1 MSLLSACKFA
11 TKLLNPTKNAACLCV
26 ASRNATTSSNLK
38 DVLTDLV
45 PKEQSRIKNFK
56 AQHGKTNIG
65 SITVDMI
72 YGGMRGMKGLVYE
85 TSVLDADEGIRFRG
99 YSIPE
104 CQRLLPK
111 APGGEEPLPEGL
123 FWLLVTG
130 QVPSQEQATWLSK
143 EWAKRAALPSHVVTM
158 LDNFPTNLHP
168 MSQFSAAITALNSE
182 SSFARAYSEGVNKA
196 KYWEYVYE
204 DSMDLIA
211 KLPCVAAKIYRNL
224 YREGSGIGA
233 IDSNLD
239 WSHNFTNMLGYG
251 DATFTELM
259 RLYLTIHS
267 DHEGGNVSAHT
278 SHLVG
283 SALSDPYLSF
293 SAAMNGLAGPLHGLA
308 NQEVLVWL
316 TALQKEMGGE
326 VSDEAMRDYI
336 WNTLKSG
343 RVVPGYGH
351 AVLRKTDPRYT
362 CQQEFAFKHLPNDPM
377 FKLVHQ
383 LYKIVPNV
391 LLEQGKAKNPWPNV
405 DAHSGVLLQ
414 YYGMTEMNY
423 YTVLFGVSR
432 ALGVLAQLIWSRA
445 LGFPLERPK
454 SMSTD
459 GLMTLVG
466 AKKSGSFGLTDWEMG
481 ILNITDQT
489 PLVQAIFGRNTDEVK
504 FLLHKNEEVNAL
516 DQERRTPL
524 HAAACLGDVH
534 IMDLLINSG
543 ASINAKDQGWLTPLH
558 RAAASRNEKAVGLLL
573 GQDAEVNARDK
584 FWQTPLHVAA
594 ANRATRCAEALI
606 PKLSSLNVADRSGRT
621 ALHHAA
627 HSGHV
632 EMVNLLLNKG
642 ASLSASDKKDRQP
655 IHWAAYLGH
664 LEIVKLLVSRSAD
677 AMCRD
682 KRGYSPL
689 HAAAASGQIDVVKYL
704 LRLGSEID
712 EPNAFGNTALH
723 MACYTGQEAVANELV
738 NRGANVNQ
746 PNHRGCTPLHLAAVS
761 TNGALCLELLVNNGA
776 DVNMQS
782 KEGKSPLHM
791 AAIHGRFTRSQILIQ
806 NGGEIDCVDKYG
818 NTPLHVAA
826 KHGHELLICT
836 LMTNGADTARQG
848 ISGMFPLHLAVL
860 YGFSDC
866 CRKLLSSGQLYSIV
880 SSLSNEH
887 VLSAGF
893 DINTPDS
900 LGRTCLHAA
909 ASGGNIECLNLLLS
923 SGADLSRKD
932 KLGRAPLHYAAANG
946 SYQCTVAL
954 VSAGAEVNEL
964 DQKGC
969 SPLHYAAASQ
979 TFRRVDRHYSVGHQS
994 EERAKEA
1001 FFCLEYLLENGAD
1014 PALRNIKGYSAV
1026 HYAAA
1031 HGDKQNLELL
1041 LEMSFN
1047 CLGDVESC
1055 VPVSPLHL
1063 AAYNGHSGALAV
1075 LSETL
1080 VSLDIRDAA
1089 GRTALYLAAQRGHS
1103 QCVEV
1108 LLSHGASCHIKE
1120 RRHKWTPLHIAA
1132 SNGQTDC
1139 LLMLVNR
1146 GEKAD
1151 IIDVVDAQG
1160 QTALM
1165 LAALGSHTDCV
1176 HILLEK
1182 GSGTDTA
1189 DKRGHTALHRAAVMG
1204 CEDCVSALLEHGASA
1219 LCRDSRGRTP
1229 VHLAASCGH
1238 VELLRSLLQSATS
1251 MDPLDSILDYS
1262 GYTPAHW
1269 AAYHGHEDCLD
1280 ILLEN
1285 KPYSIQEGNPFTAL
1299 HCALINGHDGAAE
1312 LLLETVGTKMLNVRD
1327 AKGRTPLHAAA
1338 YSESVAGLQLVLAQG
1353 AEVNAVD
1360 NAGRSALMFAADNGQ
1375 TAAVEILLH
1384 QTKADVSLLDV
1395 NDNTALHLSCS
1406 KSHEMCA
1413 LLILGEISDTSL
1425 INATNRAL
1433 QMPLHIA
1440 ARNGLATV
1448 VQVLLSRG
1456 AAVMAVDEEG
1466 HTPALACAPNK
1477 DVADCLALIL
1487 STMKP
1492 FPPKDAS
1499 AAASFGLSLLKHC
1512 GIAACGPLPNGNLR
1526 RAYAKERHGTIGL
1539 DSCFTDVTVPRH
1551 PPTNPGVVCSMRGYF
1566 PCCTSVRRRG
1576 ESAARWGG
1584 RKARRLLTSQS
1595 ESSVKYGC
1603 TTGTFILEENEE

>member
-1 MSLLSACKFA
+1 MYDIPFYFSFLQ
-11 TKLLNPTKNAACLCV
+11 
-26 ASRNATTSSNLK
+26 
-38 DVLTDLV
+38 D
-45 PKEQSRIKNFK
+45 
-56 AQHGKTNIG
+56 
-65 SITVDMI
+65 
-72 YGGMRGMKGLVYE
+72 
-85 TSVLDADEGIRFRG
+85 G
-99 YSIPE
+99 Y
-104 CQRLLPK
+104 
-111 APGGEEPLPEGL
+111 
-123 FWLLVTG
+123 F
-130 QVPSQEQATWLSK
+130 
-143 EWAKRAALPSHVVTM
+143 
-158 LDNFPTNLHP
+158 F
-168 MSQFSAAITALNSE
+168 
-182 SSFARAYSEGVNKA
+182 
-196 KYWEYVYE
+196 
-204 DSMDLIA
+204 
-211 KLPCVAAKIYRNL
+211 L
-224 YREGSGIGA
+224 Y
-233 IDSNLD
+233 
-239 WSHNFTNMLGYG
+239 F
-251 DATFTELM
+251 
-259 RLYLTIHS
+259 
-267 DHEGGNVSAHT
+267 
-278 SHLVG
+278 
-283 SALSDPYLSF
+283 
-293 SAAMNGLAGPLHGLA
+293 
-308 NQEVLVWL
+308 
-316 TALQKEMGGE
+316 
-326 VSDEAMRDYI
+326 
-336 WNTLKSG
+336 
-343 RVVPGYGH
+343 
-351 AVLRKTDPRYT
+351 
-362 CQQEFAFKHLPNDPM
+362 
-377 FKLVHQ
+377 
-383 LYKIVPNV
+383 
-391 LLEQGKAKNPWPNV
+391 
-405 DAHSGVLLQ
+405 Q
-414 YYGMTEMNY
+414 Y
-423 YTVLFGVSR
+423 
-432 ALGVLAQLIWSRA
+432 
-445 LGFPLERPK
+445 P
-454 SMSTD
+454 
-459 GLMTLVG
+459 
-466 AKKSGSFGLTDWEMG
+466 
-481 ILNITDQT
+481 
-489 PLVQAIFGRNTDEVK
+489 
-504 FLLHKNEEVNAL
+504 

-543 ASINAKDQGWLTPLH
+543 ASVNAKDQGWLTPLH

-573 GQDAEVNARDK
+573 KQDAEVNLRDK

-632 EMVNLLLNKG
+632 EVRGHRVEDHITSPNPTIISSCCVISTF
-642 ASLSASDKKDRQP
+642 SLSLRQ
-655 IHWAAYLGH
+655 
-664 LEIVKLLVSRSAD
+664 
-677 AMCRD
+677 
-682 KRGYSPL
+682 
-689 HAAAASGQIDVVKYL
+689 
-704 LRLGSEID
+704 ID
-712 EPNAFGNTALH
+712 EPNTFGNTALH

-746 PNHRGCTPLHLAAVS
+746 PNQRGCTPLHLAAVS

-826 KHGHELLICT
+826 KHGHELLIST

-848 ISGMFPLHLAVL
+848 INGMFPLHLAVL

-900 LGRTCLHAA
+900 SGRTCLHAA
-909 ASGGNIECLNLLLS
+909 ASGGNVECLNLLLS
-923 SGADLSRKD
+923 SGADLSNKD
-932 KLGRAPLHYAAANG
+932 TLGRSPLHYAAANG
-946 SYQCTVAL
+946 SYQCTVSL

-979 TFRRVDRHYSVGHQS
+979 TFRR
-994 EERAKEA
+994 
-1001 FFCLEYLLENGAD
+1001 CLEYLLDNGAD
-1014 PALRNIKGYSAV
+1014 PALRNTKGYSAV

-1031 HGDKQNLELL
+1031 HGNKQNLELL

-1047 CLGDVESC
+1047 CLGDVESS

-1063 AAYNGHSGALAV
+1063 AAYNGHCEALGV

-1080 VSLDIRDAA
+1080 VSLDVRDA
-1089 GRTALYLAAQRGHS
+1089 GGHTALYLAAQRGHA

-1108 LLSHGASCHIKE
+1108 LLSHGASCHLKE
-1120 RRHKWTPLHIAA
+1120 RRRKWTPLHVAGVCVCCTLLGGSHVHIFTPLS

-1151 IIDVVDAQG
+1151 
-1160 QTALM
+1160 
-1165 LAALGSHTDCV
+1165 AA
-1176 HILLEK
+1176 
-1182 GSGTDTA
+1182 
-1189 DKRGHTALHRAAVMG
+1189 MG

-1219 LCRDSRGRTP
+1219 LCRESRGRTP
-1229 VHLAASCGH
+1229 LHLASSCGH
-1238 VELLRSLLQSATS
+1238 MELLRSLLQGATS
-1251 MDPLDSILDYS
+1251 TDPLDSLLDYS

-1280 ILLEN
+1280 VFLDH
-1285 KPYSIQEGNPFTAL
+1285 KPFSIQEGNPFTPL

-1312 LLLETVGTKMLNVRD
+1312 LLVETVGTQMVNIRD

-1338 YSESVAGLQLVLAQG
+1338 YSESVAGLQLALVQG

-1360 NAGRSALMFAADNGQ
+1360 TTGHSALMVAANNGQ
-1375 TAAVEILLH
+1375 TAAVEVLLH
-1384 QTKADVSLLDV
+1384 QAKADLTLLDV
-1395 NDNTALHLSCS
+1395 NDNTALHLACS
-1406 KSHEMCA
+1406 KVGARMLDRG
-1413 LLILGEISDTSL
+1413 LLTVSPLFL
-1425 INATNRAL
+1425 LR
-1433 QMPLHIA
+1433 PLHIA

-1499 AAASFGLSLLKHC
+1499 AASSFGLNLLKHC

-1526 RAYAKERHGTIGL
+1526 HTYAKDRHGTIGL
-1539 DSCFTDVTVPRH
+1539 DGCFT
-1551 PPTNPGVVCSMRGYF
+1551 
-1566 PCCTSVRRRG
+1566 
-1576 ESAARWGG
+1576 E
-1584 RKARRLLTSQS
+1584 
-1595 ESSVKYGC
+1595 
-1603 TTGTFILEENEE
+1603 

>member
-1 MSLLSACKFA
+1 M
-11 TKLLNPTKNAACLCV
+11 
-26 ASRNATTSSNLK
+26 
-38 DVLTDLV
+38 
-45 PKEQSRIKNFK
+45 
-56 AQHGKTNIG
+56 
-65 SITVDMI
+65 
-72 YGGMRGMKGLVYE
+72 
-85 TSVLDADEGIRFRG
+85 
-99 YSIPE
+99 
-104 CQRLLPK
+104 
-111 APGGEEPLPEGL
+111 
-123 FWLLVTG
+123 
-130 QVPSQEQATWLSK
+130 
-143 EWAKRAALPSHVVTM
+143 
-158 LDNFPTNLHP
+158 
-168 MSQFSAAITALNSE
+168 E
-182 SSFARAYSEGVNKA
+182 S
-196 KYWEYVYE
+196 
-204 DSMDLIA
+204 
-211 KLPCVAAKIYRNL
+211 
-224 YREGSGIGA
+224 
-233 IDSNLD
+233 
-239 WSHNFTNMLGYG
+239 
-251 DATFTELM
+251 
-259 RLYLTIHS
+259 
-267 DHEGGNVSAHT
+267 
-278 SHLVG
+278 
-283 SALSDPYLSF
+283 
-293 SAAMNGLAGPLHGLA
+293 
-308 NQEVLVWL
+308 
-316 TALQKEMGGE
+316 
-326 VSDEAMRDYI
+326 
-336 WNTLKSG
+336 
-343 RVVPGYGH
+343 
-351 AVLRKTDPRYT
+351 
-362 CQQEFAFKHLPNDPM
+362 
-377 FKLVHQ
+377 
-383 LYKIVPNV
+383 
-391 LLEQGKAKNPWPNV
+391 
-405 DAHSGVLLQ
+405 
-414 YYGMTEMNY
+414 
-423 YTVLFGVSR
+423 
-432 ALGVLAQLIWSRA
+432 
-445 LGFPLERPK
+445 
-454 SMSTD
+454 
-459 GLMTLVG
+459 
-466 AKKSGSFGLTDWEMG
+466 
-481 ILNITDQT
+481 
-489 PLVQAIFGRNTDEVK
+489 IFGRGQILYHCQYLVEATSSGAIQS
-504 FLLHKNEEVNAL
+504 LLQ

-543 ASINAKDQGWLTPLH
+543 ASVNAKDQGWLTPLH
-558 RAAASRNEKAVGLLL
+558 RAAASRNE
-573 GQDAEVNARDK
+573 DAEVNLRDK

-594 ANRATRCAEALI
+594 ANRATR
-606 PKLSSLNVADRSGRT
+606 
-621 ALHHAA
+621 
-627 HSGHV
+627 
-632 EMVNLLLNKG
+632 
-642 ASLSASDKKDRQP
+642 
-655 IHWAAYLGH
+655 H

-682 KRGYSPL
+682 KRGYTPL
-689 HAAAASGQIDVVKYL
+689 HAAAASGQIEVVKYL
-704 LRLGSEID
+704 LRLGSEVRCQGVRLHQITIIWSLHID
-712 EPNAFGNTALH
+712 EPNTFGNTALH

-746 PNHRGCTPLHLAAVS
+746 PNQRGCTPLHLAAVS

-826 KHGHELLICT
+826 KHGHELLIST

-848 ISGMFPLHLAVL
+848 INGMFPLHLAVL

-900 LGRTCLHAA
+900 SGRTCLHAA
-909 ASGGNIECLNLLLS
+909 ASGGNVECLNLLLS
-923 SGADLSRKD
+923 SGADLSNKD
-932 KLGRAPLHYAAANG
+932 TLGRSPLHYAAANG
-946 SYQCTVAL
+946 SYQCTVSL

-979 TFRRVDRHYSVGHQS
+979 TFRRHYSVGHHS

-1001 FFCLEYLLENGAD
+1001 FFCLEYLLDNGAD
-1014 PALRNIKGYSAV
+1014 PALRNTKGYSAV

-1031 HGDKQNLELL
+1031 HGNKQNLELL

-1047 CLGDVESC
+1047 CLGDVESS

-1063 AAYNGHSGALAV
+1063 AAYNGHCEALGV

-1080 VSLDIRDAA
+1080 VSLDVRDA
-1089 GRTALYLAAQRGHS
+1089 GGHTALYLAAQRGHA

-1108 LLSHGASCHIKE
+1108 LLSHGASCHLKE
-1120 RRHKWTPLHIAA
+1120 RPHVHIFTPLS

-1151 IIDVVDAQG
+1151 VIDIVDIQG

-1182 GSGTDTA
+1182 GAGADTA
-1189 DKRGHTALHRAAVMG
+1189 DKRGRTALHRAAAMG

-1219 LCRDSRGRTP
+1219 LCRESRGRTP
-1229 VHLAASCGH
+1229 LHLASSCGH
-1238 VELLRSLLQSATS
+1238 MELLRSLLQGATS
-1251 MDPLDSILDYS
+1251 TDPLDSLLDYS

-1280 ILLEN
+1280 VFLDH
-1285 KPYSIQEGNPFTAL
+1285 KPFSIQEGNPFTPL

-1312 LLLETVGTKMLNVRD
+1312 LLVETVGTQMVNIRD
-1327 AKGRTPLHAAA
+1327 AKGRCVTPLHAAA
-1338 YSESVAGLQLVLAQG
+1338 YSESVAGLQLALVQG

-1360 NAGRSALMFAADNGQ
+1360 TTGHSALMVAANNGQ
-1375 TAAVEILLH
+1375 TAAVEVLLH
-1384 QTKADVSLLDV
+1384 QAKADLTLLDV
-1395 NDNTALHLSCS
+1395 NDNTALHLACS
-1406 KSHEMCA
+1406 KAHEMCA
-1413 LLILGEISDTSL
+1413 LLILGEISDPSL
-1425 INATNRAL
+1425 INATNGAL

-1499 AAASFGLSLLKHC
+1499 AASSFGLNLLKHC

-1526 RAYAKERHGTIGL
+1526 HTYAKDRHGTIGL
-1539 DSCFTDVTVPRH
+1539 DGCFT
-1551 PPTNPGVVCSMRGYF
+1551 
-1566 PCCTSVRRRG
+1566 
-1576 ESAARWGG
+1576 E
-1584 RKARRLLTSQS
+1584 
-1595 ESSVKYGC
+1595 
-1603 TTGTFILEENEE
+1603 